1 MVVFGLPEPGPDDAM
16 RALCFIEALYAAVGT
31 SPDWPGLGIRVG
43 GHAGPV
49 QTSIIGGKRHKQL
62 AVSGDVVNTASRLQ
76 EFAKSQNAAIAL
88 SSALLEPDP
97 RTCDRAEKMG
107 LRPAGQHT
115 LRGRMEP
122 LDIWTGPLPG
132 AVQPWSST

>member
-16 RALCFIEALYAAVGT
+16 RALCFIDALYVAIGS

-49 QTSIIGGKRHKQL
+49 QTSVIGGKRHKQL

-97 RTCDRAEKMG
+97 RTRERAEKMG
-107 LRPAGQHT
+107 LHPAGQHT
-115 LRGRMEP
+115 LRGRVEP
-122 LDIWTGPLPG
+122 IDIWTGLPPG
-132 AVQPWSST
+132 TIQT